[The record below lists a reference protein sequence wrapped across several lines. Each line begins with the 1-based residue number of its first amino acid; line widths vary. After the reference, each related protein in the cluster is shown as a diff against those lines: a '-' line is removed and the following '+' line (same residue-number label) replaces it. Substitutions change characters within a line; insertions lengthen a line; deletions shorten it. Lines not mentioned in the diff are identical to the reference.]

1 MPTKN
6 QLNARKELIQAL
18 RGIEISAWIIQ
29 GPADLVLRFWCDRHH
44 DYCWMLVS
52 NLIHDHEFCR
62 ETNTPMAKTFD
73 EVRHAINLRHAIG
86 SIVLP
91 PVLQPRGDL

>member
-1 MPTKN
+1 
-6 QLNARKELIQAL
+6 
-18 RGIEISAWIIQ
+18 
-29 GPADLVLRFWCDRHH
+29 
-44 DYCWMLVS
+44 
-52 NLIHDHEFCR
+52 
-62 ETNTPMAKTFD
+62 MAKTFD